1 MKYCTQCGQQ
11 SSPEVK
17 FCTNCGAPLTQQS
30 APLNVFPQQQ
40 ATGATPAAGSTPPK
54 KKGGGALAP
63 LLVIGVA
70 LLALAV
76 VAATMFF
83 NRDEGDEQADPVT
96 PPSPVASQS
105 APSPTTPEQS
115 AEASSSTPDSSASG
129 TPTDS
134 NASGTESGDA
144 SAAPSSSTPIWAA
157 KPTSNAQALDI
168 LNKARNKDVGEV
180 DLNGKWAAQVA
191 SQDVGAEDESLQPG
205 PMDAD
210 DILRYH
216 QQWRTDPRTQGR
228 EVILLKE
235 NDFGKIERDKN
246 VIWMTMVLLQAGSRS
261 SVEQWCASTFSMT
274 VADAKNVCK
283 ARQMVPAH
291 N

>member
-1 MKYCTQCGQQ
+1 MKYCTQCGHQ
-11 SSPEVK
+11 SSPQVK
-17 FCTNCGAPLTQQS
+17 FCTNCGAPLAQQS
-30 APLNVFPQQQ
+30 APLNVFPHQQ

-54 KKGGGALAP
+54 KKGGALAP

-83 NRDEGDEQADPVT
+83 NRDEGNKQADPVT
-96 PPSPVASQS
+96 PPTPVASQS

-115 AEASSSTPDSSASG
+115 AEASASTPDGSASG
-129 TPTDS
+129 TATESD
-134 NASGTESGDA
+134 ASGTGSGEA
-144 SAAPSSSTPIWAA
+144 SATPSSSTPIWAA

-168 LNKARNKDVGEV
+168 LGQARNKDVAEV

-191 SQDVGAEDESLQPG
+191 SQYVGVKDSSLQPG

-216 QQWRTDPRTQGR
+216 QQWRTDSRTQGHD
-228 EVILLKE
+228 VILLKE

-261 SVEQWCASTFSMT
+261 SVEQWCASAFSMT
-274 VADAKNVCK
+274 VADAKKVCV